1 MKKTIL
7 ASALA
12 FAFVGTASAAP
23 QWVDIPK
30 DVETQKLTVDTG
42 YQTAA
47 SYSDDYSV
55 ISDAEDWSG
64 KVGFAKTESANAE
77 FTKDARLWIGGGKE
91 IDKGFNVIGLLATG
105 KDKTFV
111 NNGSIYAY
119 AEEASNWWQV
129 KGMFADNNGVA
140 QNNGLIYAKN
150 AIAMSVG
157 TSTTTGSNKL
167 VNGKDGVIVVEGK
180 GAALDA
186 AAKTGTSEVLNEG
199 TIIVNGD
206 DEAFGIRVT
215 DNMTK
220 AVITNAGTI
229 IASEGANAISA
240 IENPNGTSGT
250 AKSVTVNLVKGSHIE
265 GLVVLNET
273 STLAIEGVQGET
285 IELETHRDKD
295 AEAANKLTVS
305 ATNGSEVTI
314 RGTDSALDI
323 GTMTVD
329 EKSSTNFEL
338 THVADNVLSVQ
349 KLEGKGE
356 VNVGYTGEVSDQ
368 LQAGDVEA
376 QALIDGVMIN
386 GEKVDA
392 VTVAPGV
399 NGDEVLVNADGSVEV
414 LRTNDLITS
423 TQDLAVATALM
434 WRSQLSS
441 LSDRMGTLRTMPETA
456 GAWARYNNGRLDG
469 DDTTHDYN
477 TVELG
482 FDKAIND
489 NITLGVS
496 FDYTKGDTD
505 VFAGNAD
512 SSTYTVGLYGS
523 YFNDSGCFLDT
534 MLKVGRV
541 DADYDLR
548 TSAGAESA
556 DYMMS
561 GVVLGVE
568 AGHRWDIQN
577 FYVEPQIQLTYSYLR
592 PDDFTTS
599 LNRNIKFE
607 DMDSLIA
614 RVGVMA
620 GMKFAEERGA
630 AYVKASYNHDFL
642 GDVEGFYNY
651 EGSTRHFKDEM
662 DDNWGEVSLGATYNV
677 TDSVH
682 TFLDVGTGFG
692 GDIDQKWRVNL
703 GARYVF

>member
-12 FAFVGTASAAP
+12 FAFVGAASAA
-23 QWVDIPK
+23 QWIDIPK
-30 DVETQKLTVDTG
+30 DLATETLNQNKAYHTDI
-42 YQTAA
+42 
-47 SYSDDYSV
+47 SYSGKYSV
-55 ISDAEDWSG
+55 ISAKGASTGTAFASTKDKG
-64 KVGFAKTESANAE
+64 TTHPKVE
-77 FTKDARLWIGGGKE
+77 FTKNASLWVGGGKGT
-91 IDKGFNVIGLLATG
+91 KVIGLLATG
-105 KDKTFV
+105 DSTFV
-111 NNGSIYAY
+111 NNGSVYAY
-119 AEEASNWWQV
+119 AEDPSEWWMV
-129 KGMFADNNGVA
+129 KGMLADNGGIIE
-140 QNNGLIYAKN
+140 NNGLVYAKN
-150 AIAMSVG
+150 AIAMSV
-157 TSTTTGSNKL
+157 TSKGDNQI
-167 VNGKDGVIVVEGK
+167 VNGKSGVIVVEGS

-186 AAKTGTSEVLNEG
+186 SAKAKTVVNQG
-199 TIIVNGD
+199 TIVVNGD
-206 DEAFGIRVT
+206 NEAFGIRAT
-215 DNMTK
+215 DGITG
-220 AVITNAGTI
+220 VEITNAGTI
-229 IASEGANAISA
+229 IASEGANAISV

-250 AKSVTVNLVKGSHIE
+250 AKATIVNLVKGSHIE

-273 STLAIEGVQGET
+273 STLKIAGVQGET
-285 IELETHRDKD
+285 IELETHRDKGA
-295 AEAANKLTVS
+295 AETDKLTVS
-305 ATNGSEVTI
+305 ATDGSNVTI

-338 THVADNVLSVQ
+338 THVADKVLSVQ
-349 KLEGKGE
+349 KLEGNGE
-356 VNVGYTGEVSDQ
+356 VNVGYTAEVSDQ

-376 QALIDGVMIN
+376 QALIDGVTID
-386 GEKVDA
+386 GKKVES
-392 VTVAPGV
+392 VTVAQGV
-399 NGDEVLVNADGSVEV
+399 NGDEVLVNADGSVQV

-489 NITLGVS
+489 NVTLGVS

-512 SSTYTVGLYGS
+512 SNTYTFGLYGS
-523 YFNDSGCFLDT
+523 YFNDSGCYLDT

-561 GVVLGVE
+561 GVVLGIE
-568 AGHRWDIQN
+568 TGHRWDIQN
-577 FYVEPQIQLTYSYLR
+577 FFVEPQIQLTYSYLR

-642 GDVEGFYNY
+642 GDVEGFYSY

>member
-23 QWVDIPK
+23 QWVDIPEN
-30 DVETQKLTVDTG
+30 VTTQELKAKTDYKTD
-42 YQTAA
+42 A
-47 SYSDDYSV
+47 SYSKDYSA
-55 ISDAEDWSG
+55 ISAVKNGSG
-64 KVGFAKTESANAE
+64 EIGFAKTDSANAE
-77 FTKDARLWIGGGKE
+77 FTKDARLWIGGG
-91 IDKGFNVIGLLATG
+91 KGFNVIGLLATG

-119 AEEASNWWQV
+119 AEEASDWWRV
-129 KGMFADNNGVA
+129 KGMFADNYGVVE
-140 QNNGLIYAKN
+140 NNGLIYAKN
-150 AIAMSVG
+150 AMAMSVG
-157 TSTTTGSNKL
+157 SGGSNKL
-167 VNGKDGVIVVEGK
+167 VNGKDGVIVVEGR
-180 GAALDA
+180 GAALDVA
-186 AAKTGTSEVLNEG
+186 SGANHKVVNEG
-199 TIIVNGD
+199 TIIVNGGA
-206 DEAFGIRVT
+206 EAFGIRVT
-215 DNMTK
+215 DEMTD

-240 IENPNGTSGT
+240 IENPNGEDGT
-250 AKSVTVNLVKGSHIE
+250 AHNLTLNLVKGSHIE

-273 STLAIEGVQGET
+273 SKLAIEGVQGET
-285 IELETHRDKD
+285 IELETHRDKG
-295 AEAANKLTVS
+295 AEAADKLTVS
-305 ATNGSEVTI
+305 VTDGSEVTI

-323 GTMTVD
+323 GEMTVD

-376 QALIDGVMIN
+376 QALIDGVTIN

-392 VTVAPGV
+392 VTVAQGV

>member
-12 FAFVGTASAAP
+12 FAFVGTVSAA

-30 DVETQKLTVDTG
+30 GVNTDELKISTG
-42 YQTAA
+42 YKTDS
-47 SYSDDYSV
+47 SYSKDYSV
-55 ISDAEDWSG
+55 ISAEENRSG
-64 KVGFAKTESANAE
+64 EIGFAKTNSENGAQ
-77 FTKDARLWIGGGKE
+77 FTKDARLWVGGG
-91 IDKGFNVIGLLATG
+91 KGFNVIGLLASG
-105 KDKTFV
+105 KEQTFV

-119 AEEASNWWQV
+119 AEDASDWWRV
-129 KGMFADNNGVA
+129 KGMFADAGGVA
-140 QNNGLIYAKN
+140 ENHGLIYAKN
-150 AIAMSVG
+150 AIAMSLG
-157 TSTTTGSNKL
+157 TSGKSEL
-167 VNGKDGVIVVEGK
+167 VNSEDGVIVVEGK
-180 GAALDA
+180 GAAFDVS
-186 AAKTGTSEVLNEG
+186 AKGTGGKVVNNG
-199 TIIVNGD
+199 TIIVNGG
-206 DEAFGIRVT
+206 DEAFGIRAT
-215 DNMTK
+215 DGTVG

-229 IASEGANAISA
+229 IASEGANAISV
-240 IENPNGTSGT
+240 IENPNPESGT
-250 AKSVTVNLVKGSHIE
+250 AKNTTVNLVKGSHIE

-273 STLAIEGVQGET
+273 STLNIKGVQGET
-285 IELETHRDKD
+285 IELETHRDEG
-295 AEAANKLTVS
+295 AVEANKLTVS
-305 ATNGSEVTI
+305 ATDGSNVTI

-338 THVADNVLSVQ
+338 THVADKVLSVQ

-356 VNVGYTGEVSDQ
+356 VNVGYTAAVSDQ

-376 QALIDGVMIN
+376 QALIDGVTIN
-386 GEKVDA
+386 GNKVES
-392 VTVAPGV
+392 VTVAQGV
-399 NGDEVLVNADGSVEV
+399 IGDEVLVNADGSVQV

-489 NITLGVS
+489 NVTLGVS

-512 SSTYTVGLYGS
+512 SNTYTFGLYGS
-523 YFNDSGCFLDT
+523 YFNDSGCYLDT

-561 GVVLGVE
+561 GVVFGIE
-568 AGHRWDIQN
+568 TGHRWDIQN
-577 FYVEPQIQLTYSYLR
+577 FFVEPQIQLTYSYLR
-592 PDDFTTS
+592 PEDFKTS
-599 LNRNIKFE
+599 LHRNIKFE

-642 GDVEGFYNY
+642 GDVEGYYSY

>member
-12 FAFVGTASAAP
+12 FAFVGTASAA
-23 QWVDIPK
+23 QWVDIPE
-30 DVETQKLTVDTG
+30 DVNTEKLMINTG
-42 YQTAA
+42 YKTDA
-47 SYSDDYSV
+47 SYSEDYSV
-55 ISDAEDWSG
+55 ISAEKNGSG
-64 KVGFAKTESANAE
+64 QIGFAKTNSVEGAE
-77 FTKDARLWIGGGKE
+77 FTKDARLWVGGGT
-91 IDKGFNVIGLLATG
+91 GFNVIGLLASG
-105 KDKTFV
+105 EGQTFV

-119 AEEASNWWQV
+119 AEDASDWWRV
-129 KGMFADNNGVA
+129 KGMFANAGGVA
-140 QNNGLIYAKN
+140 ENNGLIYAKN
-150 AIAMSVG
+150 AIAMSLG
-157 TSTTTGSNKL
+157 TSGSSQL

-180 GAALDA
+180 GAAFDVS
-186 AAKTGTSEVLNEG
+186 AKDTAGEVVNEG
-199 TIIVNGD
+199 TIIVNGG
-206 DEAFGIRVT
+206 DEAFGIRAT
-215 DNMTK
+215 DGI
-220 AVITNAGTI
+220 AGAEITNAGTI
-229 IASEGANAISA
+229 IASEGANAISV

-250 AKSVTVNLVKGSHIE
+250 AKATTVNLVKGSHIE

-273 STLAIEGVQGET
+273 STLNIAGVQGET
-285 IELETHRDKD
+285 IELETHRDKGA
-295 AEAANKLTVS
+295 AETDKLTVS
-305 ATNGSEVTI
+305 ATDGSNVTI

-338 THVADNVLSVQ
+338 THVADKVLSVQ
-349 KLEGKGE
+349 KLEGNGE
-356 VNVGYTGEVSDQ
+356 VNVGYTAEVSDQ

-376 QALIDGVMIN
+376 QALIDGVTID
-386 GEKVDA
+386 GKKVES
-392 VTVAPGV
+392 VTVAQGV
-399 NGDEVLVNADGSVEV
+399 NGDEVLVNADGSVQV

-489 NITLGVS
+489 NVTLGVS

-512 SSTYTVGLYGS
+512 SNTYTFGLYGS
-523 YFNDSGCFLDT
+523 YFNDSGCYLDT

-561 GVVLGVE
+561 GVVLGIE
-568 AGHRWDIQN
+568 TGHRWDIQN
-577 FYVEPQIQLTYSYLR
+577 FFVEPQIQLTYSYLR

-642 GDVEGFYNY
+642 GDVEGFYSY

>member
-12 FAFVGTASAAP
+12 FAFVGTASAA
-23 QWVDIPK
+23 QWIDIPK
-30 DVETQKLTVDTG
+30 DLATEKLDQGKAYHTE
-42 YQTAA
+42 A
-47 SYSDDYSV
+47 SYSGKYSV
-55 ISDAEDWSG
+55 ISATGTSTSTAFAST
-64 KVGFAKTESANAE
+64 KVDKDTTHPEVEFSKNAS
-77 FTKDARLWIGGGKE
+77 LWVGGGKGT
-91 IDKGFNVIGLLATG
+91 KVIGLLATG
-105 KDKTFV
+105 DSTFV
-111 NNGSIYAY
+111 NNGSVYAY
-119 AEEASNWWQV
+119 AEDPSEWWMV
-129 KGMFADNNGVA
+129 KGMLADNGGTIE
-140 QNNGLIYAKN
+140 NNGLVYAKN
-150 AIAMSVG
+150 AIAMSV
-157 TSTTTGSNKL
+157 TSKGDNQI
-167 VNGKDGVIVVEGK
+167 VNGKSGVIVVEGS

-186 AAKTGTSEVLNEG
+186 SAKAKSVVNQG
-199 TIIVNGD
+199 TIVVNGD
-206 DEAFGIRVT
+206 SEAFGIRAT
-215 DNMTK
+215 DGITG
-220 AVITNAGTI
+220 VEITNAGTI
-229 IASEGANAISA
+229 IASEGANAISV

-250 AKSVTVNLVKGSHIE
+250 AKATTVNLVKGSHIE

-273 STLAIEGVQGET
+273 STLNIAGVQGET
-285 IELETHRDKD
+285 IELETHRDKGA
-295 AEAANKLTVS
+295 AETEKLTVS
-305 ATNGSEVTI
+305 ATDGSNVTI

-338 THVADNVLSVQ
+338 THVADKVLSVQ
-349 KLEGKGE
+349 KLEGNGE
-356 VNVGYTGEVSDQ
+356 VNVGYTAEVSDQ

-376 QALIDGVMIN
+376 QALIDGVTID
-386 GEKVDA
+386 GKKVES
-392 VTVAPGV
+392 VTVAQGV
-399 NGDEVLVNADGSVEV
+399 NGDEVLVNADGSVQV

-489 NITLGVS
+489 NVTLGVS

-512 SSTYTVGLYGS
+512 SNTYTFGLYGS
-523 YFNDSGCFLDT
+523 YFNDSGCYLDT

-561 GVVLGVE
+561 GVILGIE
-568 AGHRWDIQN
+568 TGHRWDIQN
-577 FYVEPQIQLTYSYLR
+577 FFVEPQIQLTYSYLR

-642 GDVEGFYNY
+642 GDVEGFYSY

>member
-30 DVETQKLTVDTG
+30 ELETVKLDQDKDYNTE
-42 YQTAA
+42 A
-47 SYSDDYSV
+47 SYAEDYSV
-55 ISDAEDWSG
+55 LATEGANSSTAFASTTTGNDAE
-64 KVGFAKTESANAE
+64 FA
-77 FTKDARLWIGGGKE
+77 KDARLWVGAE
-91 IDKGFNVIGLLATG
+91 KGIKVIGLKSVSGQAFT
-105 KDKTFV
+105 

-119 AEEASNWWQV
+119 AQDPADWWLV
-129 KGMFADNNGVA
+129 KGMLAYDGATVE
-140 QNNGLIYAKN
+140 NNGLIYAKN
-150 AIAMSVG
+150 AIAMQVG
-157 TSTTTGSNKL
+157 SKGQNTLT
-167 VNGKDGVIVVEGK
+167 NGKDGVIVVEGC
-180 GAALDA
+180 GAALDVSN
-186 AAKTGTSEVLNEG
+186 GTSHTAVNKG
-199 TIIVNGD
+199 TIIVNGGD
-206 DEAFGIRVT
+206 KAFGIRVT
-215 DNMTK
+215 DDMTG

-240 IENPNGTSGT
+240 IENPNGSSGT

-273 STLAIEGVQGET
+273 STLAIDGVQGET
-285 IELETHRDKD
+285 IELETHRDKG

-376 QALIDGVMIN
+376 QALIDGVTIN

-392 VTVAPGV
+392 VTVAQGV